1 MHESQG
7 SSNEVLED
15 PKMTEEFQATK
26 SKKGKGKV
34 VEVVQGTRK
43 SSKLEA
49 NDDIKITKK
58 AISRAE
64 ARDALVNKGMN
75 HNPFSV
81 LNFYDSTFIK
91 IDGKI
96 NVNLG
101 SAKADLL
108 ASCSKADD
116 CGPLD
121 KKKGKKQLRERMV
134 GRNKEE
140 LPKVRCTTNRGRPQK
155 FLNLDQAIS

>member
-81 LNFYDSTFIK
+81 LNFDDGTLIE
-91 IDGKI
+91 IVGKI

-101 SAKADLL
+101 STNSEIVESLNYIKSLERNRSFMIQHH
-108 ASCSKADD
+108 ASMDIEKQKPILCT
-116 CGPLD
+116 
-121 KKKGKKQLRERMV
+121 GK
-134 GRNKEE
+134 
-140 LPKVRCTTNRGRPQK
+140 
-155 FLNLDQAIS
+155 

>member
-1 MHESQG
+1 
-7 SSNEVLED
+7 
-15 PKMTEEFQATK
+15 
-26 SKKGKGKV
+26 
-34 VEVVQGTRK
+34 
-43 SSKLEA
+43 LEA

-121 KKKGKKQLRERMV
+121 KRKGKK
-134 GRNKEE
+134 
-140 LPKVRCTTNRGRPQK
+140 
-155 FLNLDQAIS
+155 